1 MDGFEYP
8 IGSSV
13 WLPSADCVWE
23 SATVIAHLSRNQLR
37 VRTSDEPRRE
47 KVVNLAKCYPRND
60 VWKTTTSPDQPAQSS
75 SSLVHRG
82 QRRGGEADVTAD
94 VTDATDVT
102 DEEDSPELRISDLA
116 HLVYLRDNINR
127 KGSLLPRTL
136 LCYIM

>member
-82 QRRGGEADVTAD
+82 QRRGGGGEDTVADGD
-94 VTDATDVT
+94 
-102 DEEDSPELRISDLA
+102 EDSPELRISDLA